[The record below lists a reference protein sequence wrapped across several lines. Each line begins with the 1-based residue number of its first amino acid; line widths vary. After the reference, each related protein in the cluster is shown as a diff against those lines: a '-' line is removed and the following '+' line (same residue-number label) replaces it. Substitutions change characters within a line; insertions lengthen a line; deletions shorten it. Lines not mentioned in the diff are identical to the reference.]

1 MLSPDVRSFP
11 LRAHFGGN
19 ATEWRCTSCSA
30 SGNASRCIRN
40 SKQPEGLQGSRPLGP
55 RDQLQPS
62 QATRR
67 VATLCLS
74 NGGLSVFLC
83 GRLMSGAGW
92 PVSTLSYLEL

>member
-19 ATEWRCTSCSA
+19 AMQWRCTSCFA
-30 SGNASRCIRN
+30 TPRNAQR
-40 SKQPEGLQGSRPLGP
+40 SRPLGP
-55 RDQLQPS
+55 RDQLQAS
-62 QATRR
+62 HATRR